1 MSRPSRLLKKGSLLT
16 HPTPAGIS
24 PACPE
29 SAKTDSLPW
38 DAPFRGQGR
47 SV

>member
-1 MSRPSRLLKKGSLLT
+1 MLKKASRLT
-16 HPTPAGIS
+16 HPTPTSIS
-24 PACPE
+24 PARPE

-47 SV
+47 SE